1 MPNDFQ
7 STVYFNPSNLLIH
20 WLASKCLGKK
30 TKEVVPSALNKALN
44 CHMITSKQQQAAHF
58 VGYIMIQPRGSSSS
72 VVVFLMHVTLQY
84 NQAHQLQGRSKN
96 SSVQRQLP
104 LKNLPLLIFS
114 RALRI

>member
-30 TKEVVPSALNKALN
+30 TKEVVPSALNKASN

-58 VGYIMIQPRGSSSS
+58 VDYIMIQPLGSSSS
-72 VVVFLMHVTLQY
+72 VAVFLMHVTLQH
-84 NQAHQLQGRSKN
+84 NQAHQLQRRSKN
-96 SSVQRQLP
+96 SGVQRQLP
-104 LKNLPLLIFS
+104 MKNLPLLILS
-114 RALRI
+114 CVIRI